1 MTILRSLVLVLASGG
16 LVYSAAGDCG
26 RLEARKAFDA
36 ALRDGSLAIAGLI
49 REVSGSPA
57 GATPIPAAA
66 DRPTPETPPP
76 PAPLILAQAT
86 PLPGP
91 AAATPAPPLPRLVVP
106 GPAERT
112 PPEGRAITGDLDT
125 LRPSERLQGTPE
137 ALRARFRAWLD
148 GGVRPWEPA
157 TDR

>member
-57 GATPIPAAA
+57 GATPVSASEAFPP
-66 DRPTPETPPP
+66 RETPPP
-76 PAPLILAQAT
+76 PAPLVLAQAT

-91 AAATPAPPLPRLVVP
+91 AAATPAPPPRLVVP

-125 LRPSERLQGTPE
+125 LRPSERLQGTQE